1 MSTNIHFGETNMR
14 TQPQEVIAKLE
25 ADNSRLAKEKILL
38 EAMNEGLDEFFEG
51 LRMCLD
57 KLYTFGVKQ
66 VPTKDDVISAQGCKW
81 EVFKELA
88 EKLNKRFALR
98 CFRKNCEQCSKK
110 EQVWQ
115 VHGARVYLPTCP
127 RFSKP

>member
-1 MSTNIHFGETNMR
+1 MELIRTIVHSGVVSANIHFGEIDMR

-38 EAMNEGLDEFFEG
+38 EAMNEGLDEFFDG

-66 VPTKDDVISAQGCKW
+66 VPTKDDVILHKVVNGKC
-81 EVFKELA
+81 L
-88 EKLNKRFALR
+88 
-98 CFRKNCEQCSKK
+98 KNLLKNYTQEN
-110 EQVWQ
+110 
-115 VHGARVYLPTCP
+115 
-127 RFSKP
+127 